1 MTKTKAETAENNHAS
16 KRTSDQMKADRRASD
31 KMMNI
36 QAAWLK
42 GQNPWITIE
51 NPNKNETNKR
61 FIRVRTNDILGH
73 PKERNKKMFIMQ

>member
-1 MTKTKAETAENNHAS
+1 MTKNKTETADNS
-16 KRTSDQMKADRRASD
+16 KTSQRTLNQIKADRRASD